1 MLDIPYKRD
10 SQPIDDADLLT
21 VLEVIEPYLLDPE
34 SPDKAMALLLA
45 KMIFRIKALE
55 AQVAGLQ
62 LVPITPTSALLRP
75 FYGCL
80 EDELELAWAAMIM
93 IAAAQQKVAA

>member
-1 MLDIPYKRD
+1 MLNVEFKRN
-10 SQPIDDADLLT
+10 SEPIDDAELLSVLDAIQREAAPLSDL
-21 VLEVIEPYLLDPE
+21 
-34 SPDKAMALLLA
+34 ALLLA

-55 AQVAGLQ
+55 AQAAGVQ
-62 LVPITPTSALLRP
+62 LVPIKPTSALLRP

-93 IAAAQQKVAA
+93 IAAAQQKVTA